1 MGKEKNTITPHTDHT
16 ITQRI
21 PRTDLLGLGRLAAQS
36 TCPGKVDFHL
46 LAISHWKL
54 EKRTVASGLGA
65 PSHPWSSESL
75 W

>member
-1 MGKEKNTITPHTDHT
+1 MGKEKNTIAPHTDHT

-21 PRTDLLGLGRLAAQS
+21 PRTDLLGLRRLAAQS
-36 TCPGKVDFHL
+36 THPGKVDFHL
-46 LAISHWKL
+46 LAIGHWKL
-54 EKRTVASGLGA
+54 EKRTIASGLGA